1 MIDILSGK
9 PFGRVMYS
17 KHAWRDDVLFQHFVI
32 RLTRKMYALMFRP
45 IVDLNNSSLISN
57 CC

>member
-32 RLTRKMYALMFRP
+32 RLTRKMYALMF